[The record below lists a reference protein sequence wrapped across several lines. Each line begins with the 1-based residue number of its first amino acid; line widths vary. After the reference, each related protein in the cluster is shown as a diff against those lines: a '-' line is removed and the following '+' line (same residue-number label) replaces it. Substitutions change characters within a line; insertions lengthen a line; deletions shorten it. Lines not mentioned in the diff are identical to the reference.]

1 VAVFQS
7 ANETGSVGYS
17 MIQAAV
23 EAGGRKLDA
32 FDTFLPGIY
41 EAAGFKPVARL
52 PWNDEFAPP
61 GWNKDTFNDFNN
73 GEPDVVFFV
82 YDPNYFGGAT
92 DVPRFTDYDE
102 AVAAQDAELAR
113 LGE

>member
-1 VAVFQS
+1 
-7 ANETGSVGYS
+7 
-17 MIQAAV
+17 
-23 EAGGRKLDA
+23 
-32 FDTFLPGIY
+32 
-41 EAAGFKPVARL
+41 
-52 PWNDEFAPP
+52 
-61 GWNKDTFNDFNN
+61 
-73 GEPDVVFFV
+73 V